1 MSVTAAK
8 YAQFI
13 LSENFGPTAASVTRL
28 MRTKGPVLLLEIIR
42 DCSDLTAQHIGRC
55 LKSLIRHMLLRQR
68 HSTNLKYELNYPLV
82 FCIPRFPL
90 FMQLVLHFYGQTAK
104 ELVFHLF
111 IIGRAAVSDLL
122 MRCLSSLDKSED
134 ESKRHEYVE
143 SLGNTLDTLIR
154 TGVLEVLV
162 PNEEQPQE
170 CQDKQSG
177 PNKDVIPA
185 SGSKVWNFSKNEIC
199 EALHTYLSTGKKP
212 WTGKYIKESDSKRA
226 RLSSEAPTL
235 WDHVVY
241 PNVSVFEAMWRDR
254 LIFQLARER
263 LGETCGNL
271 MSHLLCIAAAARR
284 STTITSVASGS
295 VSRNE
300 VMRSMRTVPE
310 FFDSYLSLL
319 VEDEIGF
326 LVQEPNV
333 GGFMYICPY
342 KQVIKQLLTKHA
354 EHVIR
359 VLFQNSGLRIFRL
372 LLCGPLNHE
381 ELERRVLLPQ
391 KDFRR
396 TLPRMISA
404 GYIATT
410 ELSKSKDYTSETIIC
425 LYSVNL
431 TRVAYLLIELSQH
444 SALRIA
450 VRSKHEFELKKR
462 LVEQRY
468 RVENLIE
475 KHQAK
480 MAILENSANT
490 NNATDNADDV
500 ESLTQ
505 HRESLESLKSSITP
519 AEQKQLN
526 SLISTLAKLNSC
538 EQEAHITWF
547 VSELYLRLH
556 T

>member
-1 MSVTAAK
+1 MSVTATK

-55 LKSLIRHMLLRQR
+55 VKSLIRHMLLLQKQ
-68 HSTNLKYELNYPLV
+68 STNLKYELNYPLI

-90 FMQLVLHFYGQTAK
+90 FIQLVLHFYGQTAK
-104 ELVFHLF
+104 ELVFYLF
-111 IIGRAAVSDLL
+111 IMGRAAISDLL
-122 MRCLSSLDKSED
+122 MRCLLSLDTSEAD
-134 ESKRHEYVE
+134 SKRHEYAE
-143 SLGNTLDTLIR
+143 SLGNTLDTLIK
-154 TGVLEVLV
+154 TGVLDFLV
-162 PNEEQPQE
+162 PNDEQSQVCPE
-170 CQDKQSG
+170 GQSAAA
-177 PNKDVIPA
+177 KDSPTT
-185 SGSKVWNFSKNEIC
+185 SCTKTWNFSKNEIC
-199 EALHTYLSTGKKP
+199 EGLHMYVSTKKKP
-212 WTGKYIKESDSKRA
+212 WSGKYSSESESKRA
-226 RLSSEAPTL
+226 RLSSDSPTL
-235 WDHVVY
+235 WNYVVY
-241 PNVSVFEAMWRDR
+241 PNISVFEAMWRDR

-263 LGETCGNL
+263 LGETCGDL

-284 STTITSVASGS
+284 NTTINSVASGS

-319 VEDEIGF
+319 VEDEHT
-326 LVQEPNV
+326 N
-333 GGFMYICPY
+333 
-342 KQVIKQLLTKHA
+342 
-354 EHVIR
+354 R
-359 VLFQNSGLRIFRL
+359 FQNSGLRIFRL
-372 LLCGPLNHE
+372 LLLCGPLNHD
-381 ELERRVLLPQ
+381 ELERRVLLTQ

-410 ELSKSKDYTSETIIC
+410 ELSKSKDYTSDTIIC
-425 LYSVNL
+425 LYSINL
-431 TRVAYLLIELSQH
+431 IRVANLLIEICQH

-450 VRSKHEFELKKR
+450 IRYKR

-468 RVENLIE
+468 RVEYMIE
-475 KHQAK
+475 KHQTE
-480 MAILENSANT
+480 MALLK
-490 NNATDNADDV
+490 NAVQTSDADDSV
-500 ESLTQ
+500 EDTESMTQ
-505 HRESLESLKSSITP
+505 HKESLESLKSSITP

-526 SLISTLAKLNSC
+526 SLTSKLAKLNSC

-547 VSELYLRLH
+547 VAELYLRLH